1 MWSDPSLVATARWFL
16 EALSL
21 AALLLP
27 ALYVAQQ
34 WSELPARVPSHFDWR
49 GRPDRWAGRW
59 ILLVML
65 GVSTALYA
73 GMSVG
78 GHTWRLIS
86 GDVETRMREALVMG
100 FVKLGALLL
109 SGLMVIT
116 MVRVAQGRASR
127 FHVLA
132 AAALAALMIVPAV
145 LLDRG

>member
-27 ALYVAQQ
+27 ALYVAPQ

-49 GRPDRWAGRW
+49 GRPDCWAGRW

-65 GVSTALYA
+65 GVSAALYA

-109 SGLMVIT
+109 SGYTVIT

-127 FHVLA
+127 FQVLA

-145 LLDRG
+145 LLDRR